1 MTPWEEEQEKE
12 DARIWKRP
20 QRRFI
25 KDIPFYPGMIP
36 EPLVNFDLGYKFK

>member
-1 MTPWEEEQEKE
+1 MTPWELAQEKE

-20 QRRFI
+20 ERRFI
-25 KDIPFYPGMIP
+25 KDKPFYPGII